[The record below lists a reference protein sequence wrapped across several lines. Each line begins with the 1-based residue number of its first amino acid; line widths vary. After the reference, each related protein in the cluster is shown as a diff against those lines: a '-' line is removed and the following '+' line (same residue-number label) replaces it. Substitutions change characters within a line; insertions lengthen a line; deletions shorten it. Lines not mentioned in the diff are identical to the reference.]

1 MIGVLGGMGPLATM
15 RFLEIFFALLSG
27 RNDREYPRI
36 LVDFH
41 TKLPS
46 RTAFA
51 ITGANSPVP
60 GILEALT
67 SLRRQGTD
75 VLCMPCNSADS
86 LLLASARALPEKYVS
101 IIESTVQ
108 RCAEKFKKGDLAGPV
123 LVLGGRATL
132 VVDRYSAL
140 LTRSG
145 ISASYPSEL
154 NQRPV
159 EQMIERIKRTGFTA
173 TSREVQNLVNH
184 QLDLAGA
191 RVAILACTELD
202 IPDDENSPKR
212 HSWISSST
220 CLADAVLSAD
230 SVNSNEKAL

>member
-15 RFLEIFFALLSG
+15 RFLEILFSSLSG
-27 RNDREYPRI
+27 RNDREYPRM

-51 ITGANSPVP
+51 VMGGDSPVP
-60 GILEALT
+60 GILDALT
-67 SLRRQGTD
+67 SLRQQGTD

-86 LLLASARALPEKYVS
+86 LLLASARTLPEKYVS

-108 RCAEKFKKGDLAGPV
+108 RCAEKFKNGELAGPV

-145 ISASYPSEL
+145 ISALYPSEI
-154 NQRPV
+154 NQWAV
-159 EQMIERIKRTGFTA
+159 EQMIEGIKRTGFTVMK
-173 TSREVQNLVNH
+173 REVQNLVNQ
-184 QLDLAGA
+184 QLDQVGA

-202 IPDDENSPKR
+202 IPADSDSPQR

-220 CLADAVLSAD
+220 CLADAVLSA
-230 SVNSNEKAL
+230 NSANSSEKTL